1 MNPFKILHDQVKG
14 ALTKEAS
21 LTPEERK
28 LFQWQFLVT
37 VAGVTYLVGK
47 GGANTMFYRI
57 NDGSM
62 EYKYP
67 DEMLEIV
74 KSWSGEKYSSYALY
88 KGKKKGKNTY
98 ATLDDVRGKVPKE
111 YKSNLYIVGETK
123 EGKKTRLFKLHD
135 TLEGLKWIA
144 HDK

>member
-21 LTPEERK
+21 LSPEERK

-37 VAGVTYLVGK
+37 VANLTYLVGK

-57 NDGSM
+57 NDGEM
-62 EYKYP
+62 KYEYP
-67 DEMLEIV
+67 DKMLDIV
-74 KSWSGEKYSSYALY
+74 KSWSGEKYSAFALY
-88 KGKKKGKNTY
+88 KGKKKGKKTY
-98 ATLDDVRGKVPKE
+98 ATLEEAKGKLPKDFVN
-111 YKSNLYIVGETK
+111 NLYIVGETK

-135 TLEGLKWIA
+135 TLSGVKWID
-144 HDK
+144 HEK